1 MLMSK
6 IYFIFCGLLAFDAA
20 AYELPELG
28 DSAAT
33 VMSPQEEMDTG
44 RQVMHEI
51 RADPSYFD
59 DPDSV
64 DFVNRVGDRLLNFS
78 HDIEAQTFEFF
89 ILEDPTL
96 NAFAMPGGF
105 VGVHTG
111 LILAASNESE
121 LASVLAHEISHV
133 TQHHI
138 ARALEDQKNNLPKM
152 IAAMAASVL
161 AARSSPDGAIG
172 GVVGAEAASVQAQL
186 NFSRENE
193 QEADRLG
200 IERMIQSP
208 YDPQAMGTFFTKL
221 QQYGRFYEGSSP
233 AFLHTHPLTA
243 ERLSEIQDRLNQIPY
258 RQVQEGPDFL
268 LIQARIRALVGTPH
282 EAIES
287 FEGHTADTTRIE
299 DIPNAYGRAVALWRN
314 KKFDLAWSLVEL
326 LLKDYPT
333 EVLFEE
339 LEADIAHDQGS
350 LNKAIA
356 IYSHALKEHPD
367 QRSLNYGYI
376 QTLID
381 LHQNEE
387 ALKYLKK
394 RLSLAVADY
403 RLYDLEGQ
411 AYANVGDQMRSH
423 EALANAY
430 WYFDDPESTLQQLQ
444 IAIHS
449 EGGDFYEKSAIE
461 VRIRQL
467 KKDLA
472 KQKK

>member
-1 MLMSK
+1 MLMK
-6 IYFIFCGLLAFDAA
+6 KVYFIFCGLLAFSAA

-33 VMSPQEEMDTG
+33 VMSPQEEGDAG
-44 RQVMHEI
+44 RQVMQEI

-64 DFVNRVGDRLLNFS
+64 DYINRVGDRLLNFS
-78 HDIEAQTFEFF
+78 HDIELQTFEFF

-105 VGVHTG
+105 IGVHTG

-138 ARALEDQKNNLPKM
+138 ARALEEQKNNLPKM

-161 AARSSPDGAIG
+161 AAHSSPDGAIG

-193 QEADRLG
+193 KEADRLG

-258 RQVQEGPDFL
+258 RQVQDGPDFL
-268 LIQARIRALVGTPH
+268 LIQARIRALVGTAH
-282 EAIES
+282 EALES
-287 FEGHTADTTRIE
+287 FDGHAADPARKE

-314 KKFDLAWSLVEL
+314 KKFDAALKLVDL
-326 LLKDYPT
+326 LLKDQPD
-333 EVLFEE
+333 EVFFEE
-339 LEADIAHDQGS
+339 LEADIVHEQGYLS
-350 LNKAIA
+350 QAIA
-356 IYSHALKEHPD
+356 IYLNALKEHPD
-367 QRSLNYGYI
+367 HRSLNYGYI

-381 LHQNEE
+381 LHQNNA
-387 ALKYLKK
+387 ALSYIKQ
-394 RLSLAVADY
+394 RLSLSVADY
-403 RLYDLEGQ
+403 RLYDLQGE
-411 AYANVGDQMRSH
+411 AYSNVGDQMRSH

-430 WYFDDPESTLQQLQ
+430 WYFDDPDSTLQQLQ

-449 EGGDFYEKSAIE
+449 VGGDFYEKSAIE
-461 VRIRQL
+461 VRIQQL
-467 KKDLA
+467 KKDLP
-472 KQKK
+472 KKKK

>member
-1 MLMSK
+1 MPMMK
-6 IYFIFCGLLAFDAA
+6 FYFIFCGFLAFNAI

-28 DSAAT
+28 DSAAM
-33 VMSPQEEMDTG
+33 VMSPKEETDAG
-44 RQVMHEI
+44 RQVMQEI

-64 DFVNRVGDRLLNFS
+64 DFINRVGDRLLNFS
-78 HDIEAQTFEFF
+78 HDIELQTFEFF

-105 VGVHTG
+105 IGVHTG

-258 RQVQEGPDFL
+258 RQVQDGPDFL
-268 LIQARIRALVGTPH
+268 LIQARIRALVGTAH
-282 EAIES
+282 EALQS
-287 FEGHTADTTRIE
+287 FEGHAADPTRIE
-299 DIPNAYGRAVALWRN
+299 DVPNAYGRAVALWRN
-314 KKFDLAWSLVEL
+314 KKYDQALVLVDL
-326 LLKDYPT
+326 LLKDQPA
-333 EVLFEE
+333 EVFFEE
-339 LEADIAHDQGS
+339 LKADIVHGQGY
-350 LNKAIA
+350 LEKAIA
-356 IYSHALKEHPD
+356 IYLDALKEHPD

-381 LHQNEE
+381 LHQNEV
-387 ALKYLKK
+387 ALRYLKK
-394 RLSLAVADY
+394 RLSFSVADY
-403 RLYDLEGQ
+403 RLYDLQGQ
-411 AYANVGDQMRSH
+411 AYANAGDQMRSH

-430 WYFDDPESTLQQLQ
+430 WYFDDPKSTLQQLQ
-444 IAIHS
+444 IAIRS
-449 EGGDFYEKSAIE
+449 VGGDFYEKSAIE

-467 KKDLA
+467 KKELSD
-472 KQKK
+472 QKK